1 MKVFRADYLD
11 QLTARAKTNPRIRQH
26 RNIHESH
33 NDPCQRLFNAIEPES
48 YIRPHRHS
56 TDPREELLVAV
67 RGSLALVLFDDQ
79 GEVTEI
85 VHFGTGGAC
94 AGLAAGVEVPSDKW
108 HTVLA
113 LESGSILLEV
123 KAGPFD
129 PSKIKDLAEWAPPE
143 GAVEANSYLHKL
155 IEEVIK

>member
-1 MKVFRADYLD
+1 MKVFSADYLD
-11 QLTARAKTNPRIRQH
+11 ELTASAKKNPRIRQH
-26 RNIHESH
+26 RNIHESY

-48 YIRPHRHS
+48 YIQPHRHS

-67 RGSLALVLFDDQ
+67 RGSLALLLFDDQ
-79 GEVTEI
+79 GVVTEI
-85 VHFGTGGAC
+85 VRFGTGRTC

-113 LESGSILLEV
+113 LESGCILLEV

-129 PSKIKDLAEWAPPE
+129 PSQPKDLAEWAPPE
-143 GAVEANSYLHKL
+143 GTVEANSYLHKL
-155 IEEVIK
+155 IEELIR